1 MKKKFLIILLLIVFI
16 VSGCSK
22 SKNEDIILKIKQKI
36 ENLDS
41 YYIEG
46 NLELFNNEEQFKYNV
61 KVGYKKNDNFKV
73 LLKNN
78 INNHEQIILRNQDG
92 VYVLTPSLNKSFKFQ
107 SEWPYNNSQ
116 SYLLQTILKDIED
129 DKEKKIN
136 EKDNMYIITVKAN
149 YSNNKELI
157 RQDIIVDKDY
167 NIKEVMVYD
176 DKGNIGIK
184 MTFNKIEENKS
195 FDDGYFKVENN
206 METEETFTST
216 TTKIEN
222 ITYPLYIPSNTFLS
236 NKEVIKLDNGERVIL
251 TFKGE
256 SPFMLIQETVSKEK
270 EFITIPT
277 LGEPCLFADTIGT
290 MSDNSISWIS
300 NGIEYYVTSEVVGS
314 EELLNVAKS
323 IGAMPVATIK

>member
-1 MKKKFLIILLLIVFI
+1 MKKKFLIVVFLFMFM

-22 SKNEDIILKIKQKI
+22 SKDTDVIEKFKQKI
-36 ENLDS
+36 NSMDS

-46 NLELFNNEEQFKYNV
+46 KLELYNSEEQYTYDV
-61 KVGYKKNDNFKV
+61 KIGYKKDNNFKV

-116 SYLLQTILKDIED
+116 SYLLQTILKDIEND
-129 DKEKKIN
+129 N
-136 EKDNMYIITVKAN
+136 EKIINKENGNYIITTKVK

-157 RQDIIVDKDY
+157 KQNILLDNNY
-167 NIKEVMVYD
+167 NVKEVVVFD

-184 MTFNKIEENKS
+184 MTFNNIEENKN
-195 FDDGYFKVENN
+195 FDEKYFKLEEN
-206 METEETFTST
+206 MKTDETFTQT
-216 TTKIEN
+216 TSKIEN

-236 NKEVIKLDNGERVIL
+236 NKEVIQLDNGERVIL

-256 SPFMLIQETVSKEK
+256 SPFMLIQETVSKEN

-277 LGEPCLFADTIGT
+277 IGEPCLFADTVGA
-290 MSDNSISWIS
+290 MSEQSISWIS
-300 NGIEYYVTSEVVGS
+300 NGIEYYVTSETIGS
-314 EELLNVAKS
+314 DELLNVAKS

>member
-1 MKKKFLIILLLIVFI
+1 MKKKFLVVLFLMIFI

-22 SKNEDIILKIKQKI
+22 SKNEDVVLKLKEKI

-46 NLELFNNEEQFKYNV
+46 KLELFNNEEQFNYDV
-61 KVGYKKNDNFKV
+61 SVGYRKENNFKV

-78 INNHEQIILRNQDG
+78 VNNHEQIILRNQDG

-116 SYLLQTILKDIED
+116 SYLLQTILKDIEN
-129 DKEKKIN
+129 DKEKNISN
-136 EKDNMYIITVKAN
+136 KDDMYIVTTKVN
-149 YSNNKELI
+149 YSNNKELVK
-157 RQDIIVDKDY
+157 QDIIIDKDY
-167 NIKEVMVYD
+167 NIKQVIVYD

-184 MTFNKIEENKS
+184 MTFNKIDENKNL
-195 FDDGYFKVENN
+195 DDNYFKVEEN
-206 METEETFTST
+206 MKTEETFTQTAS
-216 TTKIEN
+216 KIEN

-236 NKEVIKLDNGERVIL
+236 NKEVVKLDDGERVIL

-256 SPFMLIQETVSKEK
+256 SPFMLIQETASKEK

-277 LGEPCLFADTIGT
+277 IGEPCLFADTIGT

-314 EELLNVAKS
+314 DELLNVAKS
-323 IGAMPVATIK
+323 MGAMPVATVK

>member
-1 MKKKFLIILLLIVFI
+1 MKKKFLLILFLIVFI
-16 VSGCSK
+16 ASGCSK
-22 SKNEDIILKIKQKI
+22 SKNEDVILKTKQKI
-36 ENLDS
+36 EGLDS
-41 YYIEG
+41 YYAEG
-46 NLELFNNEEQFKYNV
+46 TLELFNNEEKFKYDV
-61 KVGYKKNDNFKV
+61 KVAYKKDNNFKV

-129 DKEKKIN
+129 DKEKVIN
-136 EKDNMYIITVKAN
+136 AKDNMYVVTTKAN
-149 YSNNKELI
+149 YSNNKELVK
-157 RQDIIVDKDY
+157 QDILIDSDY
-167 NIKEVMVYD
+167 NIKEVLVYD
-176 DKGNIGIK
+176 DKGNIGINMK
-184 MTFNKIEENKS
+184 FDKIEENKS
-195 FDDGYFKVENN
+195 FDDNYFKVENN
-206 METEETFTST
+206 METEETFTETIS
-216 TTKIEN
+216 KIEN

-236 NKEVIKLDNGERVIL
+236 NKEVIKLEEGERVIL

-256 SPFMLIQETVSKEK
+256 TPFMLIQETASKQK

-300 NGIEYYVTSEVVGS
+300 NGIEYYVTSEVAGS

-323 IGAMPVATIK
+323 IGAMPVATTK

>member
-1 MKKKFLIILLLIVFI
+1 MKKKFLVVLFLMIFI

-22 SKNEDIILKIKQKI
+22 SKNEDVVLKLKEKI

-46 NLELFNNEEQFKYNV
+46 KLELFNNEEQFNYDV
-61 KVGYKKNDNFKV
+61 SVGYRKENNFKV

-78 INNHEQIILRNQDG
+78 VNNHEQIILRNQDG

-116 SYLLQTILKDIED
+116 SYLLQTILKDIEN
-129 DKEKKIN
+129 DKEKNISN
-136 EKDNMYIITVKAN
+136 KDDMYIVTTKVN
-149 YSNNKELI
+149 YSNNKELVK
-157 RQDIIVDKDY
+157 QDIVIDNNY
-167 NIKEVMVYD
+167 NIKQVIVYD

-184 MTFNKIEENKS
+184 MTFNKIDENKNL
-195 FDDGYFKVENN
+195 DDNYFKVEEN
-206 METEETFTST
+206 MKTEETFTQTAS
-216 TTKIEN
+216 KIEN

-236 NKEVIKLDNGERVIL
+236 NKEVVKLDDGERVIL

-256 SPFMLIQETVSKEK
+256 SPFMLIQETASKEK

-277 LGEPCLFADTIGT
+277 IGEPCLFADTIGT

-314 EELLNVAKS
+314 DELLNVAKS
-323 IGAMPVATIK
+323 MGAMPVATVK